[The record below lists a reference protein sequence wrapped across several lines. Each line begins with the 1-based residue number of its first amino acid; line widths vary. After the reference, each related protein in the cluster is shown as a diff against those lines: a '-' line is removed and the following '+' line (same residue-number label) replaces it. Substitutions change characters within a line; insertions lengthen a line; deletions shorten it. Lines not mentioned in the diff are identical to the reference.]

1 MTMPDMPKPSDGLTG
16 KEAAEFIR
24 ARVAEAIVQAKAAKL
39 DMAVYLLEMAFAEA
53 DEIVHSLD
61 DEEQK
66 RP

>member
-1 MTMPDMPKPSDGLTG
+1 MPGMPKPSDGLTG
-16 KEAAEFIR
+16 KEAAKFIR

-53 DEIVHSLD
+53 DEI
-61 DEEQK
+61 